1 MQQSEIPR
9 QQTRDAVAEEML
21 QRLWALALLAEGAGS
36 EPSLLSEAAYAQLE
50 LRVAK
55 AIAGGDSSGQARA
68 ALSDRSRSGGAN

>member
-1 MQQSEIPR
+1 MQQSEMPR
-9 QQTRDAVAEEML
+9 QQTRDTVAEEML

-36 EPSLLSEAAYAQLE
+36 EPGLLSEAAYAQLE

-68 ALSDRSRSGGAN
+68 ALSDHRHNGGAN